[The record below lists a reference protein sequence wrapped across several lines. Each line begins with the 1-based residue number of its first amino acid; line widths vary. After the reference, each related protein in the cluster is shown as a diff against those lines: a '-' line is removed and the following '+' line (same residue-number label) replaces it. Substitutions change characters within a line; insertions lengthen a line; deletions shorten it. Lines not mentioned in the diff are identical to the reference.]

1 MKFEIKNRY
10 SGSVIT
16 TAKERTLKE
25 ALQKL
30 VSNNTDLRD
39 ADLRGADLQGAD
51 LRDANLRGADLYG
64 ADLRDADLRG
74 ADLRSA
80 DLRDAVLCGAT
91 IEFHQ
96 FPSIRLLSSISL
108 GNLSDKLT
116 LELMRRDAFAHP
128 KPEKFKEWAK
138 GGECP
143 YQNEER
149 FWFFNENKK
158 LWKAGKPKMKDSDLI
173 LAICAEE
180 NWKIKNYS

>member
-30 VSNNTDLRD
+30 VSNNTDLYD
-39 ADLRGADLQGAD
+39 ADLQGAD
-51 LRDANLRGADLYG
+51 LRDANLYGANLYG

-74 ADLRSA
+74 ADLR
-80 DLRDAVLCGAT
+80 GAG

-96 FPSIRLLSSISL
+96 FPSIRLLSSIPL

-158 LWKAGKPKMKDSDLI
+158 LWKAGKPQMKDSDLI
-173 LAICAEE
+173 LAICKEKKWEICGYLKNA
-180 NWKIKNYS
+180 KINN